1 MRALALLAVLALVPL
16 AARADLVGRVV
27 SVSDGDTLTILVETK
42 QVKVRLD
49 AIDAPER
56 GQPFGKRSQESLAEL
71 CVKRTARVV
80 EKGLDRYGRTVGTIV
95 CDGVEANSEQVR
107 RGMAWVFERYAPR
120 NSPLYGLQRDAQATR
135 RGLWVDPRPVS
146 PWAWRTRARRS

>member
-1 MRALALLAVLALVPL
+1 MRALLLITAFAVASL
-16 AARADLVGRVV
+16 ARAELVGRVV
-27 SVSDGDTLTILVETK
+27 SVGDGDTLTLLVENK

-56 GQPFGKRSQESLAEL
+56 GQPYGRHSQESLTEL
-71 CVKRTARVV
+71 CAKRSARVV
-80 EKGLDRYGRTVGTIV
+80 ERGVDRYGRTVGVIV

-120 NSPLYGLQRDAQATR
+120 SSPLYGLQREAQATR
-135 RGLWVDPRPVS
+135 RGLWTDPQPVA
-146 PWAWRTRARRS
+146 PWAWRRRSG